1 MKEKIFNIISLVFI
15 ICFVSYFS
23 FRVYNAYKISTKI
36 IDDTYITDRLINSI
50 SKYDTNNPLNKYN
63 DEYIFIGKV
72 NNNYLKYQGYLWRI
86 IKINSNNELVLILDE
101 TLTYLP
107 NNTSLHW
114 LNNNNEFTINYELL
128 NNTTQCIDKFDNID
142 NSSCND
148 NNNDYIV
155 GQLSIDD
162 YIKIGG
168 NKSYLNNGTNFWT
181 SNIYDDNNS
190 WYISEDGLI
199 SYSNNNIKHGI
210 RPIIT
215 LKSNIELIDGNGT
228 IDNPY
233 IIEERNIKTLKDT
246 LQGEYISYNNEI
258 WKVMYNRNN
267 RIKIINTDYIKINN
281 KNIEYFF
288 DDKTNQIDTS
298 KLITYL
304 NTSYLKNLSNK
315 EYLIKGYFYTGI
327 YYKDNTNYTDSYKTK
342 IINYVGIPSINEPY
356 IYDLDNIFLS
366 NPSNID
372 NLTIYSINNNN
383 LYEDSISSIRYIR
396 PTLYLKD
403 TINISSG
410 NGTIDNPYILGGLDA
425 TN

>member
-15 ICFVSYFS
+15 IVFISYFG
-23 FRVYNAYKISTKI
+23 FRTYSAYKVSTKV
-36 IDDTYITDRLINSI
+36 IDDIYITDRLINSI
-50 SKYDTNNPLNKYN
+50 SKYDTTNHLNKDN
-63 DEYIFIGKV
+63 DEYIFKGKV
-72 NNNYLKYQGYLWRI
+72 NNNYVKYQGYLWRI
-86 IKINSNNELVLILDE
+86 MKINSNKELVLVMDE
-101 TLTYLP
+101 ILTYLP
-107 NNTSLHW
+107 KNTSLHW
-114 LNNNNEFTINYELL
+114 LNNTNEFTINYELL
-128 NNTTQCIDKFDNID
+128 NNTNQCIDNFDNID

-148 NNNDYIV
+148 TNNNYIV

-162 YIKIGG
+162 YIKVGG
-168 NKSYLNNGTNFWT
+168 NKSYLNNGINFWT
-181 SNIYDDNNS
+181 SNSYDENNS

-199 SYSNNNIKHGI
+199 SYSDNNIKHGI

-215 LKSNIELIDGNGT
+215 LKNNIELINGNGT

-233 IIEERNIKTLKDT
+233 IIEERTINTLKDS

-258 WKVMYNRNN
+258 WRIMYNRNN
-267 RIKIINTDYIKINN
+267 SIKIINTDYIKNNN

-288 DDKTNQIDTS
+288 DNKTNQVDTS

-304 NTSYLKNLSNK
+304 NTTYIKNLQNI
-315 EYLIKGYFYTGI
+315 EYLTKGEFNTGI
-327 YYKDNTNYTDSYKTK
+327 YFKENINYTDSYKNT
-342 IINYVGIPSINEPY
+342 ITNYVGIPSLNEPY

-396 PTLYLKD
+396 PTLYLKED
-403 TINISSG
+403 IKING
-410 NGTIDNPYILGGLDA
+410 GTGTIDNPYLLGGLDA

>member
-1 MKEKIFNIISLVFI
+1 MKEKIFNIISIVFI
-15 ICFVSYFS
+15 IVFISYFG
-23 FRVYNAYKISTKI
+23 FRTYSAYKVSTKV

-50 SKYDTNNPLNKYN
+50 SKYDTTNPLNKDN
-63 DEYIFIGKV
+63 DEYIFKGKV
-72 NNNYLKYQGYLWRI
+72 NNNYIKYQGYLWRI
-86 IKINSNNELVLILDE
+86 MKINSNKELVLVMDE
-101 TLTYLP
+101 ILTYLP
-107 NNTSLHW
+107 KNTSLHW
-114 LNNNNEFTINYELL
+114 LNNTNEFTINYELL
-128 NNTTQCIDKFDNID
+128 TNTNQCIDNFDNID

-148 NNNDYIV
+148 TNNNYIV

-181 SNIYDDNNS
+181 SNSYDENNS

-199 SYSNNNIKHGI
+199 SYSDNNIKHGI

-215 LKSNIELIDGNGT
+215 LKNNIKLISGNGT

-233 IIEERNIKTLKDT
+233 IIEERTIKTLKDS

-258 WKVMYNRNN
+258 WRIMYNRNN
-267 RIKIINTDYIKINN
+267 SIKIINTDYIKNNN

-288 DDKTNQIDTS
+288 DNKTNQIDTS

-304 NTSYLKNLSNK
+304 NTTYIKNLQNK
-315 EYLIKGYFYTGI
+315 EYLTKGEFYTGT
-327 YYKDNTNYTDSYKTK
+327 YYKENINYTNSYKNK
-342 IINYVGIPSINEPY
+342 IINYIGIPSLNEPY

-403 TINISSG
+403 NITITSG
-410 NGTIDNPYILGGLDA
+410 IGTIDNPYILGGIND